1 MFVEVTG
8 GKLVGRAFDHPHPS
22 SSWIGL
28 TTDSTED
35 LQIIT
40 SNLEKAAAKVELKI
54 TQDKTKITVIQQKVS
69 DRTSDEIKVEGKTN
83 ETVDKFKYLGMLSVQ
98 MAIAKENE
106 EDQE

>member
-1 MFVEVTG
+1 M
-8 GKLVGRAFDHPHPS
+8 
-22 SSWIGL
+22 
-28 TTDSTED
+28 
-35 LQIIT
+35 QIIT

>member
-8 GKLVGRAFDHPHPS
+8 AKLVGGASAHPHPS

-28 TTDSTED
+28 TTDLIED

-69 DRTSDEIKVEGKTN
+69 DRTSDEINVEGKTN

-98 MAIAKENE
+98 MAM
-106 EDQE
+106 